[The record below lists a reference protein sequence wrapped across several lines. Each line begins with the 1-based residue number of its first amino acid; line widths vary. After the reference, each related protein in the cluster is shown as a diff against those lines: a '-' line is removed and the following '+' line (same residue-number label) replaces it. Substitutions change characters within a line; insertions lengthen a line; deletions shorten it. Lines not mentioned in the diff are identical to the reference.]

1 MTHLI
6 YLHGFASS
14 ANGHKAQYLRPL
26 LADRSGATFRAIEFS
41 PTPADFEYL
50 TITGMINRLR
60 QYILD
65 RELTAVCLIGGSMG
79 GLVGLNYAHR
89 FSCDQRY
96 GGVAHL
102 LLLSPALT
110 YLSGE
115 RVGLSLAEWE
125 ADGVGEMF
133 HYGFNRSVP
142 LRYDLEVDGRFYHT
156 PPPPPTP
163 ITIIHGTEDEVV
175 PIADS
180 RAYACTFP
188 GQVQLIEVAAGH
200 DINAHLP
207 VIWQTLQQV
216 CLAA

>member
-1 MTHLI
+1 MNHLI

-14 ANGHKAQYLRPL
+14 AGGRKAQYLRPR
-26 LADRSGATFRAIEFS
+26 LAERSGVTFHAVEFS

-65 RELTAVCLIGGSMG
+65 HALTEVSLIGSSMG

-89 FSCDQRY
+89 F

-102 LLLSPALT
+102 LLLAPALT

-115 RVGLSLAEWE
+115 REGLSLDQWE
-125 ADGVGEMF
+125 AEGVGELF
-133 HYGFNRSVP
+133 HYGFNRPVR
-142 LRYDLEVDGRFYHT
+142 LRYDLEIDGRFYQTT
-156 PPPPPTP
+156 PPPPAP

-175 PIADS
+175 PVAASRDYA
-180 RAYACTFP
+180 RAYP
-188 GQVQLIEVAAGH
+188 DQVQLIEVTAGH
-200 DINAHLP
+200 DINGRLP
-207 VIWQTLQQV
+207 LVWETLQRV
-216 CLAA
+216 CPAA

>member
-14 ANGHKAQYLRPL
+14 AGGRKAQYLRPR
-26 LADRSGATFRAIEFS
+26 LAERSDVTFHAVEFS

-50 TITGMINRLR
+50 TITGMISRLR

-65 RELTAVCLIGGSMG
+65 RELTDVCLIGSSMG
-79 GLVGLNYAHR
+79 GLVGLNYAH
-89 FSCDQRY
+89 RY

-115 RVGLSLAEWE
+115 RVGLSLAEWQ
-125 ADGVGEMF
+125 ADGVGELF
-133 HYGFNRSVP
+133 HYGFNRPVR
-142 LRYDLEVDGRFYHT
+142 LRYDLEVDGRFYQT
-156 PPPPPTP
+156 LPPPPAP

-175 PIADS
+175 PIAAS
-180 RAYACTFP
+180 RAYARAYP
-188 GQVQLIEVAAGH
+188 DQVQLIEVTAGH

-207 VIWQTLQQV
+207 VIWQILQQV

>member
-14 ANGHKAQYLRPL
+14 ANGRKAQYLRPL
-26 LADRSGATFRAIEFS
+26 LSDRSDVTFHAIEFS

-65 RELTAVCLIGGSMG
+65 RELSDVCLIGSSMG

-89 FSCDQRY
+89 Y
-96 GGVAHL
+96 GSVAHL

-115 RVGLSLAEWE
+115 RVGLSLAQWQV
-125 ADGVGEMF
+125 DGVGEMF
-133 HYGFNRSVP
+133 HYGFNRLVP
-142 LRYDLEVDGRFYHT
+142 LRYDLEIDGRFYQTT
-156 PPPPPTP
+156 PPPPPAP
-163 ITIIHGTEDEVV
+163 ITIIHGTQDEVV
-175 PIADS
+175 PIAASRDYA
-180 RAYACTFP
+180 RAYP
-188 GQVQLIEVAAGH
+188 DQVLLIEVTAGH

-207 VIWQTLQQV
+207 LIWEMLQQV
-216 CLAA
+216 CLAR

>member
-14 ANGHKAQYLRPL
+14 AGGRKAQYLRPR
-26 LADRSGATFRAIEFS
+26 LAERSDVTFHAVEFS

-50 TITGMINRLR
+50 TITGMISRLR

-65 RELTAVCLIGGSMG
+65 RELTDVCLIGSSMG
-79 GLVGLNYAHR
+79 GLVGLNYAH
-89 FSCDQRY
+89 RY

-115 RVGLSLAEWE
+115 RVGLSLDEWQ
-125 ADGVGEMF
+125 ADGVGELF
-133 HYGFNRSVP
+133 HYGFNRAVW
-142 LRYDLEVDGRFYHT
+142 LRYDLEVDGRFYQT
-156 PPPPPTP
+156 PPPPPAP

-175 PIADS
+175 PIAASRDYA
-180 RAYACTFP
+180 RAYP
-188 GQVQLIEVAAGH
+188 DQVQLIEVAAGH

-207 VIWQTLQQV
+207 VIWQILQQV

>member
-6 YLHGFASS
+6 YLHGFAST
-14 ANGHKAQYLRPL
+14 AGGRKAQYLRPR
-26 LADRSGATFRAIEFS
+26 LAGRSDVTFHAVEFS

-50 TITGMINRLR
+50 TITGMISRLR

-65 RELTAVCLIGGSMG
+65 RELTDVCLIGSSMG
-79 GLVGLNYAHR
+79 GLVGLNYAH
-89 FSCDQRY
+89 RY

-115 RVGLSLAEWE
+115 RVGLSLDEWQ
-125 ADGVGEMF
+125 ANGVGDLF
-133 HYGFNRSVP
+133 HYGFNRPVR
-142 LRYDLEVDGRFYHT
+142 LRYDLEIDGRFYQT
-156 PPPPPTP
+156 PPPPPAP

-175 PIADS
+175 PIAAS
-180 RAYACTFP
+180 HAYAQAYP
-188 GQVQLIEVAAGH
+188 DQVQLIEVTAGH

-207 VIWQTLQQV
+207 LILETIQRITLDGRVPQ
-216 CLAA
+216 

>member
-1 MTHLI
+1 
-6 YLHGFASS
+6 
-14 ANGHKAQYLRPL
+14 
-26 LADRSGATFRAIEFS
+26 
-41 PTPADFEYL
+41 
-50 TITGMINRLR
+50 MINRLR

-65 RELTAVCLIGGSMG
+65 RELTDVCLIGSSMG

-115 RVGLSLAEWE
+115 RVGLSLDQWQV
-125 ADGVGEMF
+125 DGVGEMF
-133 HYGFNRSVP
+133 HYGFNRPVR
-142 LRYDLEVDGRFYHT
+142 LRYDLEVDSRFYQTT
-156 PPPPPTP
+156 PPTPAP

-175 PIADS
+175 PIAAS
-180 RAYACTFP
+180 RAYALVYP
-188 GQVQLIEVAAGH
+188 DRVQLMEVTAGH
-200 DINAHLP
+200 DTNGRLP
-207 VIWQTLQQV
+207 LIWETLQQV

>member
-14 ANGHKAQYLRPL
+14 ANGRKAQYLRPL
-26 LADRSGATFRAIEFS
+26 LADRSDATFHAVEFS

-65 RELTAVCLIGGSMG
+65 RELTDVCLIGSSMG

-89 FSCDQRY
+89 Y
-96 GGVAHL
+96 GGVGRL
-102 LLLSPALT
+102 LLLAPALT

-115 RVGLSLAEWE
+115 RVGLSPAEWE
-125 ADGVGEMF
+125 VDGVGELF
-133 HYGFNRSVP
+133 HYGFNRLVR
-142 LRYDLEVDGRFYHT
+142 LRYDLEVDGRFYQT
-156 PPPPPTP
+156 PPPPPAP

-175 PIADS
+175 AIAAS
-180 RAYACTFP
+180 RAYAHAYLDRCS
-188 GQVQLIEVAAGH
+188 LSR
-200 DINAHLP
+200 
-207 VIWQTLQQV
+207 
-216 CLAA
+216 